1 MQALTAG
8 VDMMPF
14 WPTMTC
20 SRGRV
25 RKPSSKQSHER
36 TLRRPFAAHI
46 LMITWIASLLKKRPS
61 PPMQMA
67 ALGWRRSCSGRQ
79 LNRPWTKFS
88 R

>member
-20 SRGRV
+20 SSMRQQLDRNQCEQV
-25 RKPSSKQSHER
+25 SF
-36 TLRRPFAAHI
+36 TLRSPFAAHI
-46 LMITWIASLLKKRPS
+46 LMITWIASLFQKRPS
-61 PPMQMA
+61 PPMQIA

-79 LNRPWTKFS
+79 LKRP
-88 R
+88 